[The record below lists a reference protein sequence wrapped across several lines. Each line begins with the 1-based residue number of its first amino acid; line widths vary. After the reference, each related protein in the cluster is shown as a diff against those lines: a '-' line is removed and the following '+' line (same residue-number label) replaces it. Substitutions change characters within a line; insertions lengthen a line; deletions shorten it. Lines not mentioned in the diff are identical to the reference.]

1 MSVSRPAGSN
11 KQLTQEQLRSRLK
24 QQETL
29 KMDKKQ
35 VTKQLLWEREQQRLI
50 LSQQKKISRKQKER
64 ALQEQYERNKEF
76 MTNRKTS
83 RTASESAS
91 TSPHAS
97 TSPQACTPLDATSV
111 LADRYVPQHLRAIN
125 HQNITTPMVAV
136 KLPSLD
142 PEALMPSLVP
152 PIPTCYCKEKHE
164 HTKHPVRTIPPEL
177 RFALLPTNSLP
188 QLLSIKEEKKQAELA
203 INHVDGISVLSGYFT
218 TFEKLL
224 QEERAKVLI
233 LYERYSQFNVPVT
246 TYHGRSRDSTP
257 RGSPN
262 SPALTASCSIRG
274 IADAR
279 PALQTGDHVL
289 FRPMRSLS
297 LPDLCNPMSQYWGPP
312 HHTVEIDAQ
321 VRNVKRNTGTKKES
335 IHDVVATTWLDINTD
350 QTIKASYPAQSYNIR
365 FIPSTKLFERCL
377 TALDWLSTLPP
388 KLAMDMLFPNDAP
401 VLHARTNFK
410 YDDLN
415 EKQATFVN
423 MVRLR
428 TAYPN
433 VDIIRPPMLLTGP
446 AGTGKTKT
454 MLKSIMEVLKSKPT
468 HRILVC
474 APSHSAADVVTTRL
488 GTMLTEPGQILRLYD
503 SDRPVETVPIHLL
516 AYCRQCPLTGTFALP
531 AAKELLRFSVI
542 VCTCSD
548 AHLLYR
554 AGVTNSQLR
563 MRRRCFKTYMEKA
576 MEDCNLSTG
585 PIGGVDEPRFTHLFI
600 DEAAQATEPETLIP
614 LSVVVDP
621 QPGSIKAE
629 IVLVGDPRQL
639 SPNVYSTIAA
649 DCGLGR
655 SFLERLLQR
664 PVNCLG
670 GGHPHMLGPT
680 SLENLNTMQDLIQY
694 SFQKEG
700 QDYLSVF
707 LTMNYR
713 GHPSFLMMPSTLFYF
728 DKLQSAK
735 SIGKHSCWVEYLRAV
750 EALSKPVSFWPTS
763 RVPPVFQC
771 RKQSSW
777 PMHFRGIVGQDVSV
791 ALDSSPGC
799 TDSWS
804 NQQEAEGVVNIVV
817 VLQKSGVSSQAIGI
831 MAPFRAQVVLI
842 RKLLREKNLGGVNVG
857 TIEDYQAVER
867 DVIVLSLTRSN
878 PQFVSSDVE
887 RRMGVF
893 QQLKRTNVAL
903 TRAENLFIVV
913 GNPLVM
919 AKDPIWRQ
927 WLWFCCRNG
936 LWYGDKGG
944 SEITDWF
951 APNKVYRSVR
961 HRPGIDSS
969 RFLFSTT
976 NEEPADEDDIV
987 MIGTLERNEA
997 PRELNDEEL

>member
-1 MSVSRPAGSN
+1 MQPAMMPTIS
-11 KQLTQEQLRSRLK
+11 KSQRKKLLK
-24 QQETL
+24 R
-29 KMDKKQ
+29 
-35 VTKQLLWEREQQRLI
+35 EREQRRLV
-50 LSQQKKISRKQKER
+50 LSQESQVEWVARQQKELK
-64 ALQEQYERNKEF
+64 LQQQYDRNKEF
-76 MTNRKTS
+76 MRNRKNKTGELLP
-83 RTASESAS
+83 RASES
-91 TSPHAS
+91 SPQAAT
-97 TSPQACTPLDATSV
+97 TSPQAAKTSSPQAATPPRESTPLVATSV
-111 LADRYVPQHLRAIN
+111 LADRYVPKHLRAVN
-125 HQNITTPMVAV
+125 YHHITTPMVAV
-136 KLPSLD
+136 KVPSLLA
-142 PEALMPSLVP
+142 EVLTSSLVP
-152 PIPTCYCKEKHE
+152 AVPTCYCKEKHANM
-164 HTKHPVRTIPPEL
+164 KDPLRTVAPEL
-177 RFALLPTNSLP
+177 EFALLPANANP
-188 QLLSIKEEKKQAELA
+188 QLLNIKEEKSQAELA
-203 INHVDGISVLSGYFT
+203 SRHVDGISDLSGYVT

-233 LYERYSQFNVPVT
+233 LYERYSQFNVQVK
-246 TYHGRSRDSTP
+246 TYESVLDPTARV
-257 RGSPN
+257 SPHA
-262 SPALTASCSIRG
+262 PALTACCTIPG

-279 PALQTGDHVL
+279 PGLQPGDHVL
-289 FRPMRSLS
+289 FRPLRPLS
-297 LPDLCNPMSQYWGPP
+297 LPISHEPMNIYWSPL
-312 HHTVEIDAQ
+312 HHTVQIAAQ
-321 VRNVKRNTGTKKES
+321 VRNVKRNTRVAKGS
-335 IHDVVATTWLDINTD
+335 FHDVIATTWLDVNTD
-350 QTIKASYPAQSYNIR
+350 QTLKTSYPAQTYNVR
-365 FIPSTKLFERCL
+365 FVPSTKLFERCL

-388 KLAMDMLFPNDAP
+388 KLAMDMLFPNEAP

-415 EKQATFVN
+415 DNQATFVN

-428 TAYPN
+428 TAFPD
-433 VDIIRPPMLLTGP
+433 VDAIRPPMLLTGP

-454 MLKSIMEVLKSKPT
+454 MLKSILEVLKSKPT
-468 HRILVC
+468 HRVLVC
-474 APSHSAADVVTTRL
+474 APSHAAADVITTRL
-488 GTMLTEPGQILRLYD
+488 GTMLTEPGQIFRMYD

-516 AYCRQCPLTGTFALP
+516 AYSCQGLLTGTFALP
-531 AAKELLRFSVI
+531 SAKELLRFSVI

-554 AGVTNSQLR
+554 AGITNAQLR

-576 MEDCNLSTG
+576 MEDCNLSGG
-585 PIGGVDEPRFTHLFI
+585 PIGGVEEPRFTHLFI

-614 LSVVVDP
+614 FSVVVDP
-621 QPGSIKAE
+621 QPDSIKAE

-655 SFLERLLQR
+655 SLLERLLQR
-664 PVNCLG
+664 PTSCLG
-670 GGHPHMLGPT
+670 GGHPHMLGPP
-680 SLENLNTMQDLIQY
+680 SLGNLNTMEDWIQY

-735 SIGKHSCWVEYLRAV
+735 SNEQHSCWVEYLRAV
-750 EALSKPVSFWPTS
+750 EALSEPFSFWPS
-763 RVPPVFQC
+763 SHVPQVFQS

-777 PMHFRGIVGQDVSV
+777 PLHFRGVVGQDVSV

-804 NQQEAEGVVNIVV
+804 NQQEADAVVDIVME
-817 VLQKSGVSSQAIGI
+817 LQTSGVSSQAIGI

-903 TRAENLFIVV
+903 TRAEELFIVV

-936 LWYGDKGG
+936 LWYGDNGG
-944 SEITDWF
+944 SEIMDWF
-951 APNKVYRSVR
+951 TPDKVYRIVR

-969 RFLFSTT
+969 RFLLSTT
-976 NEEPADEDDIV
+976 NEEPGDEDDIV
-987 MIGTLERNEA
+987 AIGTLERKEA
-997 PRELNDEEL
+997 PPELNKEEL